1 MATIKR
7 TTSTTISRTPP
18 PLPADEPPQRQGL
31 GGRLPDNR
39 WPDVGVEEV
48 EPGAPAQGEVIP
60 VGVEQLQRS
69 QEMQAMGI
77 HNWVA
82 AHDERNPD
90 YQQQAVEGVSP
101 TMIDYGR

>member
-1 MATIKR
+1 MAIKR
-7 TTSTTISRTPP
+7 TTTTTISRTPP
-18 PLPADEPPQRQGL
+18 PLPADEPPQRL
-31 GGRLPDNR
+31 GGRLPSSEDNR